1 MAVLVIRHLYPLV
14 GWWRITISRCM
25 AVDGS
30 SPPFAPIRSRGA
42 DFPTELSITQRE
54 LFFFC
59 VMSADVPTGG
69 AQCSLALQLSHKRS
83 QRELFIVFDINRCAK

>member
-1 MAVLVIRHLYPLV
+1 MAVLVIRHLYPHCGVVADHYKSL
-14 GWWRITISRCM
+14 

-30 SPPFAPIRSRGA
+30 SPPFAPIRVRGA